1 MLICKDQKTFAY
13 QCLDNVT
20 SYKYATFDQNTP
32 YGFRVMSIFTKRLQ
46 QSEMKLGII
55 VRQITGIILV
65 NLDLRYIENVLT
77 DFDSSELL
85 LKETS

>member
-1 MLICKDQKTFAY
+1 MFLALKRCGLESI
-13 QCLDNVT
+13 
-20 SYKYATFDQNTP
+20 
-32 YGFRVMSIFTKRLQ
+32 SIFFFHIFFDLLVSLSLFLILCT
-46 QSEMKLGII
+46 I

-77 DFDSSELL
+77 DFDSSGPL

>member
-1 MLICKDQKTFAY
+1 MFEGVGYHNQL
-13 QCLDNVT
+13 
-20 SYKYATFDQNTP
+20 KYFLYTTNPGPTLHLPD
-32 YGFRVMSIFTKRLQ
+32 
-46 QSEMKLGII
+46 

-77 DFDSSELL
+77 DFDSSGPL

>member
-1 MLICKDQKTFAY
+1 MTSMNIHDTCTLHERVGQLRQFLQAVT
-13 QCLDNVT
+13 LD
-20 SYKYATFDQNTP
+20 
-32 YGFRVMSIFTKRLQ
+32 L
-46 QSEMKLGII
+46 

-77 DFDSSELL
+77 DFDCSGPL